1 MKGRSNQK
9 KSGDRDKYAMPL
21 VLIIGSHLVD
31 KKRGSTDINIV
42 EAFHWVIK
50 QLKTYLEVGT
60 K

>member
-1 MKGRSNQK
+1 MKSRSNQK
-9 KSGDRDKYAMPL
+9 KSGDRDEYAMPL

-31 KKRGSTDINIV
+31 KKRGSTYINIV
-42 EAFHWVIK
+42 EGFHWVIK